1 MQLALAMIVKNEAAH
16 LGHCLDS
23 VRGLVD
29 ELVVVDTGSTDGTV
43 AVAQARGARVAS
55 FPWTGDFS
63 AARNESLR
71 LVTADW
77 VLVLDADE
85 ALDAADFPLIRQA
98 VAQDAVS
105 GFQLLIRNYLPDGS
119 RMAMDAPAK
128 PNPGGY
134 QEGAA
139 FAYCGDSRNLRLFRR
154 LPGMAFEGRLHEL
167 MEPFFQARGL
177 PILTLDAVIH
187 HYGQVLAERVEAK
200 KPVYLE
206 LARQDVAE
214 RPGVLESHYNFVMQA
229 MAAEA
234 WETARAAVVAMRAR
248 FPEDLPPITFVH
260 ALALQYLGRH
270 AEALAEFDRLL
281 ERVPGHATGF
291 VRRGVSLAELGRT
304 LEARR
309 VFERAMKRFPDVSAA
324 VIHLAELDANLGH
337 PEAARATLQR
347 GVARHPADAA
357 VWARLVRLDVDTGD
371 TARGVQDAWAA
382 IQRCPGGGGG
392 TWHQLVGLALLKQGA
407 AAQGRSVLQLGLR
420 AFPNHPGLTR
430 LLEGL

>member
-1 MQLALAMIVKNEAAH
+1 
-16 LGHCLDS
+16 
-23 VRGLVD
+23 VD
-29 ELVVVDTGSTDGTV
+29 ERVVVDTGSTDATV
-43 AVAQARGARVAS
+43 AVAQAHGARVSS

-71 LVTADW
+71 QVTADW

-98 VAQDAVS
+98 MAQDEVK
-105 GFQLLIRNYLPDGS
+105 GFQLVLRNYLPDGS
-119 RMAMDAPAK
+119 RMAMDEPAK

-134 QEGAA
+134 AEGAGY
-139 FAYCGDSRNLRLFRR
+139 AYCGDSRNLRLFR
-154 LPGMAFEGRLHEL
+154 LQPGMAYEGRLHEL
-167 MEPFFQARGL
+167 MEPWFQARGL

-234 WETARAAVVAMRAR
+234 WETARAAVGAMRAR
-248 FPEDLPPITFVH
+248 FPDELPPITFVH

-281 ERVPGHATGF
+281 KRVPGHASGF
-291 VRRGVSLAELGRT
+291 VRRGVSLAGLGR
-304 LEARR
+304 LREARK
-309 VFERAMKRFPDVSAA
+309 VFEQAMKRFPTVSAA
-324 VIHLAELDANLGH
+324 VIHLAELDANLGDAG
-337 PEAARATLQR
+337 AARATLLR
-347 GVARHPADAA
+347 GVARHPQDAA

-371 TARGVQDAWAA
+371 SGRAVQDAWEA
-382 IQRCPGGGGG
+382 IQRCPAGGGG
-392 TWHQLVGLALLKQGA
+392 TWHQLVGLALLQQGA
-407 AAQGRSVLQLGLR
+407 ADQGRSVFRLGLQ
-420 AFPNHPGLTR
+420 AFPGHPGLTR